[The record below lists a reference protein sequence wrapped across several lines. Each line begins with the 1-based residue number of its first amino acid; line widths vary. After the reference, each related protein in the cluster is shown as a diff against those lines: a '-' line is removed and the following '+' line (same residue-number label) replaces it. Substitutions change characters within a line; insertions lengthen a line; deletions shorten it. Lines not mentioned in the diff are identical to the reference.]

1 MISPSFGFIIPQ
13 RGALFGLGTL
23 RELLDFGREAE
34 VSGLFD
40 TLWVGDSLTSKSRPE
55 AIACLGAL
63 AGSTES
69 IRLAAGCMS
78 SFVVRDPLLLAL
90 QWATLDQ
97 ISEGRM
103 LLAVSTGLQ
112 TGGASSREG
121 MHFGGVQDV
130 ERVPRL
136 EEHID
141 LCRKLWTGNLESFD
155 GRFHSYDA
163 LQIEPIPV
171 QSPCPIWI
179 ASNPKPGRY
188 FDRAIQRVARLGD
201 GWLTNFAGAE
211 VFPRVQQQL
220 MEALKKEG
228 RDPAAF
234 PTAFYHNINI
244 GQSRSDCLA
253 DTKQFVDAYYGRAVP
268 NDALLDERTVG
279 GTPEEC
285 VDQLLQL
292 AATGAHHIAL
302 RPTSFRQESQFRR
315 LLEDVLPA
323 VTSRLL
329 TH

>member
-1 MISPSFGFIIPQ
+1 MISPSFGFVIPQ
-13 RGALFGLGTL
+13 RGALFGLGTV
-23 RELLDFGREAE
+23 RELLDLGREAE
-34 VSGLFD
+34 DSGLFD
-40 TLWVGDSLTSKSRPE
+40 TLWVGDSLTSKFRPE
-55 AIACLGAL
+55 AVACLGAL

-97 ISEGRM
+97 ISGGRM

-112 TGGASSREG
+112 SGGASSREG
-121 MHFGGVQDV
+121 MHFGGVQDA

-141 LCRKLWTGNLESFD
+141 LCRRLWMGEPESFV
-155 GRFHSYDA
+155 GRFHHYDVV
-163 LQIEPIPV
+163 QIEPIPV

-201 GWLTNFAGAE
+201 GWLTNFPGAE
-211 VFPRVQQQL
+211 VFPVVQQQL
-220 MEALKKEG
+220 MDALNKEG

-234 PTAFYHNINI
+234 PTAFYHNVNI
-244 GQSRSDCLA
+244 GKSRSDCLA
-253 DTKQFVDAYYGRAVP
+253 DTKRFVDAYYGRAVP
-268 NDALLDERTVG
+268 NDALLDDRTVG
-279 GTPEEC
+279 GTPKDC

-292 AATGAHHIAL
+292 AATGVHHIAL
-302 RPTSFRQESQFRR
+302 RLTSFRQAAQLRR
-315 LLEDVLPA
+315 LVGDVLPA
-323 VTSRLL
+323 VTSHLL